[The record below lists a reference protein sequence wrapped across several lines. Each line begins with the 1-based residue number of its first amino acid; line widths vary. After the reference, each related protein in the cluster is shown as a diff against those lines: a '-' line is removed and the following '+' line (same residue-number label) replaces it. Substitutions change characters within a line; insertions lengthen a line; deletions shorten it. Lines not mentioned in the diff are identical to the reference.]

1 MTDPTV
7 PPNVVRCLCA
17 VTAVGRAHGT
27 EPACAEHGTGVVAE
41 LARLRGVVQELNAHD
56 LYETLR
62 KYRRLGKQYGIASAT
77 IAALRGQLARARWEG
92 PAHNAGEALR
102 WLRGM
107 VATSSRDWA
116 LHPSDALLYG
126 VLVGWEEAAVDVLV
140 REHRWTPR
148 AVEQMRSRRAA
159 LAALAEP
166 VASLGDLPPRPATGC
181 TMVVCGAE
189 CTEPDCHDDGDRWVC
204 TLPPHAGDDHAG
216 IVVGGWHSWTTRG
229 QHETRPTGP
238 GATFDERVTVPR
250 PVEPTVDPYRSTH
263 FRPYR

>member
-56 LYETLR
+56 LHETLR
-62 KYRRLGKQYGIASAT
+62 KYRRLGRQYGIASAT
-77 IAALRGQLARARWEG
+77 IAALRGQLARAREG
-92 PAHNAGEALR
+92 LAFE
-102 WLRGM
+102 RG
-107 VATSSRDWA
+107 
-116 LHPSDALLYG
+116 L
-126 VLVGWEEAAVDVLV
+126 
-140 REHRWTPR
+140 R
-148 AVEQMRSRRAA
+148 AVG
-159 LAALAEP
+159 
-166 VASLGDLPPRPATGC
+166 LGDLPPRPATGR

-204 TLPPHAGDDHAG
+204 TLPPHTGDDHEG

-238 GATFDERVTVPR
+238 GATFDDRVTVPR